1 MSEENKLESKEPTQE
16 PIKEPAQESV
26 QEPVKES
33 NEDFKPW
40 GMEMNQF
47 CLLMHL
53 SQFASYIVPAAGLV
67 LPIVMWSTNK
77 DKSEIIDQHGK
88 NILNWM
94 ISSVIYIVISM
105 ILMLVLIGFVTIFA
119 VLICTIVFSVI
130 GAIKANDGQVYK
142 YPLTITF
149 IK

>member
-1 MSEENKLESKEPTQE
+1 
-16 PIKEPAQESV
+16 
-26 QEPVKES
+26 
-33 NEDFKPW
+33 
-40 GMEMNQF
+40 MEMNQF

>member
-1 MSEENKLESKEPTQE
+1 MSEENKLESKEP
-16 PIKEPAQESV
+16 AQESA

-33 NEDFKPW
+33 VQESTEEFKPW